1 MSDASQENQFIVAR
15 KEVSLAY
22 SNSVY
27 LPLNNSQC
35 LFWYLNALL
44 KIDHLIGTDFFS
56 QALYFYQ
63 VDGRGPC
70 LAFEGIS
77 DM

>member
-15 KEVSLAY
+15 KEVSLTQCTY
-22 SNSVY
+22 PEIIFTLY
-27 LPLNNSQC
+27 LGTLMY
-35 LFWYLNALL
+35 FWKLTI
-44 KIDHLIGTDFFS
+44 KLITIFS

-77 DM
+77 DIY